1 MERLNIWVN
10 TKTTLN
16 KISEPNDLQCSSN
29 VSQLGE
35 VVRMEVKCCGREF
48 SQKQTAL
55 LCLCFKEDVNRFQEL
70 FTCHIP
76 LITKMR

>member
-1 MERLNIWVN
+1 MERLNVWVN
-10 TKTTLN
+10 IETILN

-29 VSQLGE
+29 VSQPGE
-35 VVRMEVKCCGREF
+35 MVSMEVKCCGRKF

-55 LCLCFKEDVNRFQEL
+55 LFLCFKEDVSRFQEL

-76 LITKMR
+76 SLLK